1 MSTDNNAP
9 QRPAPLAGIRII
21 DFSRVLAGPYA
32 TYQLALLG
40 AQVIKVEEP
49 GKGDWTREGAP
60 ILKVPDIAAGF
71 ASQNADKQSITL
83 DLKSPAG
90 LKVAL
95 ALIASADVV
104 VENFSP
110 GVAARLGLG
119 YEAARAQRADLV
131 YCSLSGFGQ
140 DGDFGARPAYD
151 HVVQAISGITML
163 TGTPQSAPNRIGPP
177 LFDYL
182 SGAYGA
188 FAILAALRE
197 RDRTGQPQYVDVAM
211 LDAAIVAMASVVSGH
226 RNGGTV
232 PKAAGNTAA
241 SGSPASGI
249 FATREGLLALA
260 ANQEHQ
266 VARLL
271 RVLGIPEVLED
282 ERFAALET
290 RKQHAAQFGALL
302 VKALAARGAAEWES
316 LLAQAHVP
324 AARVRTLPEV
334 LDEPHL
340 ATRGVEQEVTDPL
353 SGQSASFPSIGFKW
367 NGQVLGPRSFPP
379 RLGEHTEVLLA
390 SLGYAPADIAALR
403 ENKAV

>member
-1 MSTDNNAP
+1 MTQDT
-9 QRPAPLAGIRII
+9 QRPAPLAGVRIV
-21 DFSRVLAGPYA
+21 DCSRVLAGPYA

-60 ILKVPDIAAGF
+60 ILKVPDMAAGF

-90 LKVAL
+90 LKVAQ

-110 GVAARLGLG
+110 GVAKRLGIG
-119 YEAARAQRADLV
+119 YEAARALRPNLV

-140 DGDFGARPAYD
+140 DGEFGSRPAYD

-163 TGTPQSAPNRIGPP
+163 TGTPQSVPNRIGPP

-197 RDRTGQPQYVDVAM
+197 RDRTGQAQYVDVAM
-211 LDAAIVAMASVVSGH
+211 LDASIVAMASVVSGH
-226 RNGGTV
+226 RNGGTP

-249 FATREGLLALA
+249 FPTSDGLLGLA

-271 RVLGIPEVLED
+271 RVLGIPQVLED
-282 ERFAALET
+282 ERFAELEA
-290 RKQHAAQFGALL
+290 RKRHAAQFGALL
-302 VKALAARGAAEWES
+302 IDALARRSAAEWEA

-334 LDEPHL
+334 LDEPHI
-340 ATRGVEQEVTDPL
+340 ATRGVEQQLTDPL
-353 SGQSASFPSIGFKW
+353 TGQAASFPSIGFKW
-367 NGQVLGPRSFPP
+367 NGQALGPRSFPP
-379 RLGEHTEVLLA
+379 RLGEHTDELLR
-390 SLGYAPADIAALR
+390 SLGYTAADIAALR
-403 ENKAV
+403 ENKVV

>member
-1 MSTDNNAP
+1 MTQDT
-9 QRPAPLAGIRII
+9 QRPAPLEGIRII

-40 AQVIKVEEP
+40 AHVIKVEEP

-60 ILKVPDIAAGF
+60 ILAVPDIAAGF
-71 ASQNADKQSITL
+71 AAQNADKQSITL

-90 LKVAL
+90 LKIAL
-95 ALIASADVV
+95 SLIASADVV

-110 GVAARLGLG
+110 GVARRLGIG
-119 YEAARAQRADLV
+119 YEAARALRPNLV

-140 DGDFGARPAYD
+140 DGAFGARPAYD

-163 TGTPQSAPNRIGPP
+163 TGTAQSVPNRIGPP

-197 RDRTGQPQYVDVAM
+197 RDRTGQAQYVDVAM
-211 LDAAIVAMASVVSGH
+211 LDASIVAMASVVSGH

-249 FATREGLLALA
+249 FPTRDGLLGLA

-271 RVLGIPEVLED
+271 RVVGIPELLED
-282 ERFAALET
+282 ERYAELES
-290 RKQHAAQFGALL
+290 RKQHAAQFGAALIE
-302 VKALAARGAAEWES
+302 ALAKRSAAEWED
-316 LLAQAHVP
+316 LLSQAHVP
-324 AARVRTLPEV
+324 AARVRTLPEL
-334 LDEPHL
+334 LDEPHV
-340 ATRGVEQEVTDPL
+340 ATRGVEQQVVDPR
-353 SGQSASFPSIGFKW
+353 SGKAASFPSIGFKW
-367 NGQVLGPRSFPP
+367 NGQSLGPRSFPP
-379 RLGEHTEVLLA
+379 RLGEHTDELLR
-390 SLGYAPADIAALR
+390 SLGYAAAEIAALR
-403 ENKAV
+403 AGKAV